1 MTVGLDFI
9 WNVMLTL
16 VVGPIVWTLA
26 YINKRVDHSDD
37 VIGQIWRT
45 IAETRENIAAS
56 YVTKADLHNDLN
68 RIMQRF
74 DRIEEKIDRIAEG
87 KKS

>member
-9 WNVMLTL
+9 WNVLLTL
-16 VVGPIVWTLA
+16 VVAPIVWA
-26 YINKRVDHSDD
+26 VSYVNKRVDHTDETTN
-37 VIGQIWRT
+37 QIWKT
-45 IAETRENIAAS
+45 IAETRENMATS

-74 DRIEEKIDRIAEG
+74 DRLEEKIDRISGA
-87 KKS
+87 KQ